1 VPGTADAQDAC
12 VAVTEARGPLGPRH
26 RWSLWIDGRWPHP
39 TLRFLEGAAPRD
51 PPSVG
56 VVRGV
61 RTLHPRAVCRS
72 LPPPARAARFGTP
85 ACGPALRGL
94 VGANGWSSVS
104 PRCAG
109 GAAAAGRLVRPFH
122 LANSAPSGVAGAGSR
137 DGAVGIPAISAVP
150 SRPGRSSGTS
160 YLVDSASSH
169 MLVSK
174 IKPCMSKYKQL
185 VL

>member
-1 VPGTADAQDAC
+1 
-12 VAVTEARGPLGPRH
+12 VTEARGPLGLRH

-51 PPSVG
+51 PPFVG

-72 LPPPARAARFGTP
+72 LPPPVRAARFGTP

-94 VGANGWSSVS
+94 VGANGWSFVS

-122 LANSAPSGVAGAGSR
+122 LANFCPFGGRGRPGLGSVE
-137 DGAVGIPAISAVP
+137 VGIPAISMEMFP
-150 SRPGRSSGTS
+150 PGRSLGTS